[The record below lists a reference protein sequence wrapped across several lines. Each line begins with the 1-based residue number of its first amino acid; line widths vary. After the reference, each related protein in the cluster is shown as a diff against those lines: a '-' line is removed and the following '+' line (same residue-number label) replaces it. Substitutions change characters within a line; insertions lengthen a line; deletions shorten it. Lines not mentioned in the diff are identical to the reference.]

1 MKISLKKN
9 NVLKEVPFGFS
20 WTNLFFGFFVP
31 LLRGDLKWAIIMIVV
46 ALLSYGFS
54 WIIFPFFYN
63 KIYIKSLLENGWV
76 PANENDKAIL
86 VKAKMLVK

>member
-31 LLRGDLKWAIIMIVV
+31 LLRNDLIWAFVMLILAV
-46 ALLSYGFS
+46 LTCGFS
-54 WIIFPFFYN
+54 QMIFPFFYN
-63 KIYIKSLLENGWV
+63 KIYIQSLLEKGWM

>member
-20 WTNLFFGFFVP
+20 WTNLFFGLFVP
-31 LLRGDLKWAIIMIVV
+31 LLRGDLKWAFVMLILAV
-46 ALLSYGFS
+46 LTCGFS
-54 WIIFPFFYN
+54 QMIFPFFYN

-86 VKAKMLVK
+86 VKVKMLVK

>member
-20 WTNLFFGFFVP
+20 WTNLFFGLFVP
-31 LLRGDLKWAIIMIVV
+31 LLRGDLKWAIIMLVV
-46 ALLSYGFS
+46 AVLTYGFS

-63 KIYIKSLLENGWV
+63 KIYMKSLLENGWV

-86 VKAKMLVK
+86 VKAKILAE